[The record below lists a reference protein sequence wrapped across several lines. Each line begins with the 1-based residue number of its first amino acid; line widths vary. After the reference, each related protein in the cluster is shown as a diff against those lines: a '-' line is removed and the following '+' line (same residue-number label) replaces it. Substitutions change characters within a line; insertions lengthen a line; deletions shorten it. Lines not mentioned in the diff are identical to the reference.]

1 MCLNFDHSLLG
12 LCFFFWSRLL
22 GICLFAIKLG
32 KMGKISIVQMSRFP
46 MPFLFNDSGEAKMIQ
61 YGSDGF
67 CFAFDLL
74 SEIAKNYRKFL
85 QNTLPEP
92 RLRGLF

>member
-1 MCLNFDHSLLG
+1 
-12 LCFFFWSRLL
+12 
-22 GICLFAIKLG
+22 
-32 KMGKISIVQMSRFP
+32 
-46 MPFLFNDSGEAKMIQ
+46 MPFLFSDSGEAKMIQ

-74 SEIAKNYRKFL
+74 SEIAKKYRKFL
-85 QNTLPEP
+85 QNTLPGP